1 MRISGLDVLLQG
13 LTEGIDA
20 NMLGTQTQKAATE
33 RGAAMTADRDQA
45 MERATRE
52 LEAGW
57 ASDGRWEGIER
68 AYTAAD
74 VVRLQ
79 GSVQVEHTLARLGAE
94 RLWALLHER
103 DVVAALGVLTG
114 GQAVQA
120 VKAGLDA
127 IYLSGWQVAADA
139 NLAEQVLDLPPG
151 GGHRGYAAV
160 VDGSR
165 SMVACCCSHSM
176 GDR

>member
-1 MRISGLDVLLQG
+1 MISGLDVMLQG

-20 NMLGTQTQKAATE
+20 NLLGTQTQKAATE

-74 VVRLQ
+74 VVR
-79 GSVQVEHTLARLGAE
+79 
-94 RLWALLHER
+94 
-103 DVVAALGVLTG
+103 AAGLCAGRAHP
-114 GQAVQA
+114 GQA
-120 VKAGLDA
+120 
-127 IYLSGWQVAADA
+127 
-139 NLAEQVLDLPPG
+139 G
-151 GGHRGYAAV
+151 G
-160 VDGSR
+160 
-165 SMVACCCSHSM
+165 
-176 GDR
+176 